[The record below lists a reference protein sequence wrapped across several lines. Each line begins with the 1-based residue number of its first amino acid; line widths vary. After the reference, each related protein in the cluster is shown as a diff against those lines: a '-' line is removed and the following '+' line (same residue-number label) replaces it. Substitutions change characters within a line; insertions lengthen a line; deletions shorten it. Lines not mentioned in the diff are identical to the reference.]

1 MVSYVSVGAI
11 LIIFNICV
19 AAFCSSHSSD
29 HKKFAL
35 RRLREAARR
44 KRRMRKAADSP
55 RLPRHFLM
63 ATQPPADDGYDPTDD
78 LRKSIEFAYTAIRE
92 RVAAGGK
99 GWSGW
104 PAPDDHVKG
113 TAEDG

>member
-1 MVSYVSVGAI
+1 
-11 LIIFNICV
+11 
-19 AAFCSSHSSD
+19 
-29 HKKFAL
+29 
-35 RRLREAARR
+35 
-44 KRRMRKAADSP
+44 
-55 RLPRHFLM
+55 M